1 MSTIRQ
7 PSPSPSST
15 HSSQFLQPSLPGPSS
30 LLRRANSHSSS
41 RAPGGRIPS
50 PRPPL
55 PASSKSTFTTPKL
68 LSRQNS
74 LKEKSIKPTYD
85 HDVAGQM
92 KKGSGF
98 GSDDGWKSP
107 MSESGSAEVIETQA
121 VRLHRDEGTGRWMVN
136 QYRVLHEIGHG
147 THGRVRLGEDL
158 SEDLPVGD
166 EGDVGLGISS
176 TRGPRYA
183 IKIVDRNPKKKRLTG
198 LGRHKGGGLKSGR
211 EGAKLLN
218 ESEIRKEVAIFKKV
232 NHPNVVRMKEIID
245 DPDSSKIYMIMEWC
259 ENGEIRWKE
268 GEGLPALTIGES
280 RKIFR
285 DTLLGLEYLHHQGI
299 IHRDIKPSNLL
310 RSADNTVKISDF
322 GCSHFSE
329 ALRTAAAQ
337 PGPEGDAYVDDI
349 ELAKTAGSPAFFAP
363 EMCYSGLDT
372 DITQRSSSSPQS
384 TPVNE
389 VPSFT
394 LRPPSVVAG
403 LPTAGIETRSS
414 QSDPLVV
421 GGLMGPAP
429 LRPTHSN
436 DSAFSSSSRRPPSA
450 RSHSSSATIQRRDRL
465 PITNAIDVWA
475 LGVTLYCLFFGKT
488 PFDAANEY
496 LLMQVIP
503 VQDYVVPPFMGK
515 DRIPTGTGGIAAND
529 EARECLDLLSRL
541 MEKDPAKRI
550 TLEQA
555 KKHPF
560 TLRGL
565 SDPASWLARTDPH
578 TQTFVT
584 VSNDEVAAVITKSSG
599 FRDKFRKG
607 IKSISH
613 KLQLLG
619 GGSGTTGGG
628 GGGGRT
634 RSRSIGDTDSPID
647 PIAPSQIPS
656 AIGTPKSSK
665 LIGLAAAAAATAT
678 TNRDVS
684 PMASP
689 LPAPPS
695 LSRRFSL
702 LGAKLISGGGGENN
716 NNNTSPPQPS
726 VVSGASPLLT
736 SSGQNSPESGADAPP
751 TRANSVAS
759 SIGSVPAARG
769 FVVHRRPSTHLAPP
783 SAALPPTAP
792 PNAPLPSAMV
802 PLADDTPRSPRPV
815 ASSSSLDK
823 FRHAASSSDLSPN
836 NSLRRRGSSE
846 IDVMSRQRSH
856 SNASSISSKL
866 AKLLRTG
873 SQRSRTRGGGVF
885 PDKEIMLAASD
896 VDEPSSSNSVYNAP
910 SAVSSSPAEAL
921 GRMSLDDVPPRH
933 SLDAFE
939 SGSYSPGKVVGLI
952 SVERQGNPTAAA
964 AAAASWN
971 WDPRLRGPLRRGS
984 NLSEEFT
991 RGVEEEEVDWN
1002 GPISDEDDYED
1013 EPPRGAAVGLTP
1025 SAPNLTPSWR
1035 RSSRDGLGLDMQQ
1048 QQQQD
1053 QPHLPIAQ
1061 PVAAAPT
1068 LDPIPDGSP
1077 ANNSSGGLAIPPRP
1091 SPINIIP
1098 SPDSASSSS
1107 HRSPSRASSRLSQ
1120 SPYRSHFVGDRAKSP
1135 LGRAEDVN
1143 SSPIRLALS
1152 RQTSASVLAADDD
1165 EDEGLAISIGSR
1177 RGRRSSM
1184 LGRHQTTAE

>member
-1 MSTIRQ
+1 MSTFRQQPGASSRQ
-7 PSPSPSST
+7 PSPSPTST
-15 HSSQFLQPSLPGPSS
+15 HTYQFLQPSLPGPSS
-30 LLRRANSHSSS
+30 FLRRANSHSSRVS
-41 RAPGGRIPS
+41 GRIPS

-55 PASSKSTFTTPKL
+55 PASSKSTFAPTL
-68 LSRQNS
+68 LSRQSS
-74 LKEKSIKPTYD
+74 LKEKGSTIE
-85 HDVAGQM
+85 HDVVGQM
-92 KKGSGF
+92 RKGSGF
-98 GSDDGWKSP
+98 SDDGWKSP

-121 VRLHRDEGTGRWMVN
+121 VRLHRDQDTGRWMVN
-136 QYRVLHEIGHG
+136 QYRVLREIGHG

-158 SEDLPVGD
+158 SEEIPVGED
-166 EGDVGLGISS
+166 GDVGLGISS
-176 TRGPRYA
+176 GGGGGGGGGPYYA

-211 EGAKLLN
+211 DGAKLLN
-218 ESEIRKEVAIFKKV
+218 ESEIRKEIAIFKKV

-245 DPDSSKIYMIMEWC
+245 DPESSKIYMIMEWC

-268 GEGLPALTIGES
+268 AEGLPALTVGES

-329 ALRTAAAQ
+329 ALRAAAAQ
-337 PGPEGDAYVDDI
+337 PGPEGDACVDDI

-372 DITQRSSSSPQS
+372 DIAQRSSSSPQS

-389 VPSFT
+389 IPSFT
-394 LRPPSVVAG
+394 LRPPSVA
-403 LPTAGIETRSS
+403 TETKSS
-414 QSDPLVV
+414 QSDPLV
-421 GGLMGPAP
+421 GSMGPAP
-429 LRPTHSN
+429 LRPTLSN
-436 DSAFSSSSRRPPSA
+436 DSAFSPRRPPSA
-450 RSHSSSATIQRRDRL
+450 RSHSSSATIQRRERL

-475 LGVTLYCLFFGKT
+475 LGVTLYCLLFGKT

-503 VQDYVVPPFMGK
+503 VQDYVIPPFMGK
-515 DRIPTGTGGIAAND
+515 DRMPTGTGGIAASD
-529 EARECLDLLSRL
+529 EARDCLDLLAKL

-550 TLEQA
+550 TLEHA

-565 SDPASWLARTDPH
+565 LDPASWLARTDPH

-584 VSNDEVAAVITKSSG
+584 VSNDEVAAVITKSTG

-619 GGSGTTGGG
+619 GGGGG
-628 GGGGRT
+628 GGSSRQ
-634 RSRSIGDTDSPID
+634 RSRSIGETDSPIEG
-647 PIAPSQIPS
+647 IAPSQIPS
-656 AIGTPKSSK
+656 AVGTPRSSK
-665 LIGLAAAAAATAT
+665 LIGLAPAAT

-684 PMASP
+684 PMNSP

-702 LGAKLISGGGGENN
+702 LGAKLISGDS
-716 NNNTSPPQPS
+716 TSTHSPPHP
-726 VVSGASPLLT
+726 SGASP
-736 SSGQNSPESGADAPP
+736 SASGQTSPESAGDIPP
-751 TRANSVAS
+751 TRNGSVAS
-759 SIGSVPAARG
+759 MQSMPTRG
-769 FVVHRRPSTHLAPP
+769 FVVHRRPSTHPVPP
-783 SAALPPTAP
+783 PPP
-792 PNAPLPSAMV
+792 VPSAMV
-802 PLADDTPRSPRPV
+802 PLADDTPKSPRPV

-823 FRHAASSSDLSPN
+823 FRHAAASSDLSPN

-866 AKLLRTG
+866 ARLLRTG
-873 SQRSRTRGGGVF
+873 SQRSRARGGV
-885 PDKEIMLAASD
+885 PDKEMLAASD
-896 VDEPSSSNSVYNAP
+896 ADEPGGNIAP
-910 SAVSSSPAEAL
+910 SAASSSPADAL
-921 GRMSLDDVPPRH
+921 GRMSLDEMPPRQ

-939 SGSYSPGKVVGLI
+939 SGSYSPGKVMGLNNP
-952 SVERQGNPTAAA
+952 EPARQGGTAVA
-964 AAAASWN
+964 WN

-991 RGVEEEEVDWN
+991 HGVEEEEVDWN
-1002 GPISDEDDYED
+1002 GPISDDDEYED
-1013 EPPRGAAVGLTP
+1013 PPRAALLTP
-1025 SAPNLTPSWR
+1025 SAPNFNSTWR

-1048 QQQQD
+1048 I
-1053 QPHLPIAQ
+1053 PIAQ

-1077 ANNSSGGLAIPPRP
+1077 ANNGSSALAVPRP

-1098 SPDSASSSS
+1098 SPDNAST

-1120 SPYRSHFVGDRAKSP
+1120 SPYRSHFTGDRAKSP
-1135 LGRAEDVN
+1135 LGRPEDVN
-1143 SSPIRLALS
+1143 SSPMRLALS
-1152 RQTSASVLAADDD
+1152 RQTSASVLADDD

>member
-1 MSTIRQ
+1 MSTFHQQPGVSSSSRQ
-7 PSPSPSST
+7 PSPSPTSA
-15 HSSQFLQPSLPGPSS
+15 HSSRFLQPNLPGPSS
-30 LLRRANSHSSS
+30 VLRRANSHSSS
-41 RAPGGRIPS
+41 SQPSGRIPS

-55 PASSKSTFTTPKL
+55 PASSRSTCTPTTS
-68 LSRQNS
+68 LSRQSS
-74 LKEKSIKPTYD
+74 LKEEKNVKPSSD
-85 HDVAGQM
+85 HAALIRQM
-92 KKGSGF
+92 RKGSSAF
-98 GSDDGWKSP
+98 SDEGWKSP

-121 VRLHRDEGTGRWMVN
+121 VRLHRDQDTGRWMVN
-136 QYRVLHEIGHG
+136 QYRVLREIGHG

-158 SEDLPVGD
+158 SEELPVGSD
-166 EGDVGLGISS
+166 DGDVGLGISS
-176 TRGPRYA
+176 GGPYYA

-211 EGAKLLN
+211 DGAKLLN
-218 ESEIRKEVAIFKKV
+218 ESEIRKEIAIFKKV

-245 DPDSSKIYMIMEWC
+245 DPESSKIYMIMEWC

-268 GEGLPALTIGES
+268 AEGLPALTVGES

-310 RSADNTVKISDF
+310 RSADDTVKISDF

-329 ALRTAAAQ
+329 ALRAAAAQ

-372 DITQRSSSSPQS
+372 DIAQRSSSSPQS

-394 LRPPSVVAG
+394 LRPPSVAA
-403 LPTAGIETRSS
+403 TETKSS
-414 QSDPLVV
+414 QSDPLV
-421 GGLMGPAP
+421 GGGSMGSAP
-429 LRPTHSN
+429 LRPTLSN
-436 DSAFSSSSRRPPSA
+436 DSVFSSSRRPPSA
-450 RSHSSSATIQRRDRL
+450 RSHSSSATIQRRERL

-475 LGVTLYCLFFGKT
+475 LGVTLYCLLFGKT

-515 DRIPTGTGGIAAND
+515 DRMSTGTGGIAASD
-529 EARECLDLLSRL
+529 EAKECLDLLARL

-584 VSNDEVAAVITKSSG
+584 VSNDEVAAVITKSTG

-619 GGSGTTGGG
+619 GGSN
-628 GGGGRT
+628 RP
-634 RSRSIGDTDSPID
+634 RSRSIGETDSPVEA
-647 PIAPSQIPS
+647 IAPSQIPS
-656 AIGTPKSSK
+656 AVGTPRSSK
-665 LIGLAAAAAATAT
+665 LVSSLAPSTTTPTGIATFA
-678 TNRDVS
+678 NRDVS
-684 PMASP
+684 PMNSP

-702 LGAKLISGGGGENN
+702 LGAKLISGDNAASQ
-716 NNNTSPPQPS
+716 SPPQPTTS
-726 VVSGASPLLT
+726 GGVGGGGGGTASPSVSGQT
-736 SSGQNSPESGADAPP
+736 SPESASDVP
-751 TRANSVAS
+751 TRAGSVAS
-759 SIGSVPAARG
+759 IQSAPTARG
-769 FVVHRRPSTHLAPP
+769 FVVHRRPSTHLVPP
-783 SAALPPTAP
+783 SPAMI
-792 PNAPLPSAMV
+792 PSAMV
-802 PLADDTPRSPRPV
+802 PLAPEDTAPRSPRPV

-823 FRHAASSSDLSPN
+823 FKHATSTDLSPN
-836 NSLRRRGSSE
+836 SSLRRRGSSE
-846 IDVMSRQRSH
+846 IDVMGRQRSH

-866 AKLLRTG
+866 ARLLRSG
-873 SQRSRTRGGGVF
+873 SQRSKARGGGGGGVSVVS
-885 PDKEIMLAASD
+885 DKEMLAASD
-896 VDEPSSSNSVYNAP
+896 VDELGGNNTAP
-910 SAVSSSPAEAL
+910 SAASSSPADAL
-921 GRMSLDDVPPRH
+921 GRMSLDDVPVSNRQ

-939 SGSYSPGKVVGLI
+939 SGSYSPGKAM
-952 SVERQGNPTAAA
+952 SFNNNNNAQAAGFPQPA
-964 AAAASWN
+964 AWN

-1002 GPISDEDDYED
+1002 GPISDDDEYE
-1013 EPPRGAAVGLTP
+1013 EPPRAGSTTSGLTP
-1025 SAPNLTPSWR
+1025 SAPNFSSSWR
-1035 RSSRDGLGLDMQQ
+1035 RSSSSSRDGLGLDMQQ
-1048 QQQQD
+1048 I
-1053 QPHLPIAQ
+1053 PIAQ

-1077 ANNSSGGLAIPPRP
+1077 ANNTNSGLAVPPRP
-1091 SPINIIP
+1091 SPINIMP
-1098 SPDSASSSS
+1098 SPDNASST

-1120 SPYRSHFVGDRAKSP
+1120 SPYRSHFAGDRAKSP
-1135 LGRAEDVN
+1135 LGRPEDVN
-1143 SSPIRLALS
+1143 SSPIRLALG

-1184 LGRHQTTAE
+1184 LGRHPTKAEPVANSQVS